1 MVKNF
6 ADLTMWDVLKAL
18 PHLAD
23 ARPDRF
29 VYNLEMNDPD
39 GVRVTTNK
47 MWVSLDNG
55 KVEFGEGHKEEDGVT
70 LFQVLQGGLDTL
82 IAFQVHGM
90 KAATSAMLF
99 GYVFT
104 DNIKKAEAWFKIL
117 KIGQKE
123 FVEALAK
130 DGIEVGDTNLPIFSE
145 LGLE

>member
-1 MVKNF
+1 MAKNF
-6 ADLTMWDVLKAL
+6 ADLTLTEVLKAL
-18 PHLAD
+18 PYLAD
-23 ARPDRF
+23 ARPERY
-29 VYNLEMNDPD
+29 VYNLDIQNPD
-39 GVRVTTNK
+39 ARVGSGQ

-55 KVEFGEGHKEEDGVT
+55 KVEFGEGHKAEDGVT
-70 LFQVLQGGLDTL
+70 MFQVLQGGLDTL
-82 IAFQVHGM
+82 IAFQVYGM

-117 KIGQKE
+117 KIGKAE

-130 DGIEVGDTNLPIFSE
+130 VGIEVGSTDLPIFGE